1 MGPVLKRLSKISLLL
16 IGSLSTLFLM
26 FSSPASAQANC
37 CEQKEI
43 STILEDR
50 YAEKPVVTG
59 MSQGGG
65 GVEIFAARD
74 GSWTMIVTVP
84 SGYACYMAAGEDWE
98 NLSVLAQGTKI

>member
-1 MGPVLKRLSKISLLL
+1 
-16 IGSLSTLFLM
+16 M
-26 FSSPASAQANC
+26 FRSPASAQANC

-74 GSWTMIVTVP
+74 GSWTMIVTMP
-84 SGYACYMAAGEDWE
+84 FGYACLWPLVRIGKISQC
-98 NLSVLAQGTKI
+98 LPKAQKSNFGFSLVHYIST